1 MGNPSNDGS
10 DQQMRGRQNYNLH
23 SSSSSVVTVQKAIA
37 SEDEVITASSI
48 KLEKFRGVGTDD
60 IEEFIK
66 KFDRYVNVINAK
78 MSRKW
83 TFCAFIWK
91 GVPVGLLTT

>member
-1 MGNPSNDGS
+1 M
-10 DQQMRGRQNYNLH
+10 
-23 SSSSSVVTVQKAIA
+23 VTVQEAIA
-37 SEDEVITASSI
+37 SEDEVIMASSI

-66 KFDRYVNVINAK
+66 RCDRYGNVINAK

-91 GVPVGLLTT
+91 GGPVGLLTT